1 MVSGYFCAHDMYMYH
16 FVYYALTHHSYSLLY
31 SQSSLIKSY
40 RELTEAEQMEKVDK
54 MLVSL
59 LKEQHKGNEQHALDA
74 KAALDR
80 LMKGEKDKQSSLRQ
94 LQRQQTSSRN
104 NSSRS
109 KRSRDDFDVDKELE
123 AMEEEMKDFEDTSG
137 EANTS
142 SKASSKKRAKV
153 GAASNEQDESD
164 TSDIESENQS
174 MSLNHSNEQA
184 AIEESMKKQAEKES
198 EEDV

>member
-1 MVSGYFCAHDMYMYH
+1 MYMYH

-40 RELTEAEQMEKVDK
+40 RELTEAEQMEEVDK
-54 MLVSL
+54 MLVSM
-59 LKEQHKGNEQHALDA
+59 LKEQLKGSKQHALDA

-80 LMKGEKDKQSSLRQ
+80 LIKSQEAKQTSLQQ

-137 EANTS
+137 EKDDEPLANTS
-142 SKASSKKRAKV
+142 SKASSKKRSKV
-153 GAASNEQDESD
+153 GAVTANEQDESD

>member
-1 MVSGYFCAHDMYMYH
+1 MYMYH

-153 GAASNEQDESD
+153 GAVTAVTASNEQDESD